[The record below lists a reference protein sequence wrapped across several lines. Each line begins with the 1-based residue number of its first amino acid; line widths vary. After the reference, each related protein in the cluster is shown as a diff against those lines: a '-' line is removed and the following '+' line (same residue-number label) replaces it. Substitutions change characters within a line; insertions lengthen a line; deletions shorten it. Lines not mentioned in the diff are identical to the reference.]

1 MPSRTDVR
9 NSLAI
14 QLLPVVLGGALQN
27 EALTEELENKA
38 VKAAFSIADKALD
51 KLDSSIET
59 VSKRPGIIT

>member
-1 MPSRTDVR
+1 MPSRTNVR

-27 EALTEELENKA
+27 EALTVELEDKA

-59 VSKRPGIIT
+59 VKRPGIIT